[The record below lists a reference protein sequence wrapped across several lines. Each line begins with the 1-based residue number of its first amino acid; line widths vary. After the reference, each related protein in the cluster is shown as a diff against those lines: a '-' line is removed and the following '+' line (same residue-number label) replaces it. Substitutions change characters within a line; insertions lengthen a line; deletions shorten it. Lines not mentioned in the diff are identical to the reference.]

1 MTNSALINR
10 KKYSGRVAYDEKMNL
25 LCLLWL
31 TEALGEN
38 PDVLKKAVD
47 SALAYNTMPEQ
58 CQAYRKCIPFDRI
71 VALANDLLN
80 TKD

>member
-1 MTNSALINR
+1 MVGGFSGIRMPGKPPMKECLI
-10 KKYSGRVAYDEKMNL
+10 
-25 LCLLWL
+25 WL

-38 PDVLKKAVD
+38 LDVLKKAVD
-47 SALAYNTMPEQ
+47 SALAYNTMPER
-58 CQAYRKCIPFDRI
+58 CHAYRKNIPFDRI